1 MLAIVLP
8 IAGVWAQESDQIV
21 SATSQRYSIEA
32 PDGWY
37 ASNEPALADLQAI
50 FPTESITI
58 ADNQASLAPL
68 SAVGLD
74 IFQEAEFTGAAL
86 VGTVWPADL
95 VEVAGFDP
103 ATFGRLLA
111 LGADGEATH
120 EPITHDALSGDI
132 TKINNGTR
140 TLLVAPLVDAF
151 DNMLLLIGAYEASF
165 EADID
170 ATLSTLQ
177 FTAIDNAANEAPEL
191 TIPITILADTLEVD
205 VPPGWWILASPDA
218 TMASPDFD
226 ASFMDALDTGAFAD
240 VSGTFLL
247 ALNREKSSFPDELY
261 DEEGRIKPDV
271 LVELFD
277 LANMMGISSTETDF
291 GEVSIVGEEWTS
303 SNGIVGV
310 QLDMVAPENNLV
322 FRMIVLDN
330 DVDLAVLMAMSTAN
344 NWDIYEGTISAIFD
358 TVRFLEAM
366 E

>member
-1 MLAIVLP
+1 
-8 IAGVWAQESDQIV
+8 
-21 SATSQRYSIEA
+21 
-32 PDGWY
+32 
-37 ASNEPALADLQAI
+37 
-50 FPTESITI
+50 
-58 ADNQASLAPL
+58 
-68 SAVGLD
+68 
-74 IFQEAEFTGAAL
+74 
-86 VGTVWPADL
+86 
-95 VEVAGFDP
+95 
-103 ATFGRLLA
+103 
-111 LGADGEATH
+111 
-120 EPITHDALSGDI
+120 
-132 TKINNGTR
+132 
-140 TLLVAPLVDAF
+140 
-151 DNMLLLIGAYEASF
+151 
-165 EADID
+165 
-170 ATLSTLQ
+170 
-177 FTAIDNAANEAPEL
+177 
-191 TIPITILADTLEVD
+191 
-205 VPPGWWILASPDA
+205 
-218 TMASPDFD
+218 MASPDFD